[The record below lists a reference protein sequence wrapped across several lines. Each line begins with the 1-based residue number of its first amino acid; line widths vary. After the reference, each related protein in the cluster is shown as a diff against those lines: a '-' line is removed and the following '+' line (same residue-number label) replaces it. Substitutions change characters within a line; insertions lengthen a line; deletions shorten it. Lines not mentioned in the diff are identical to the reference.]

1 MQICSNCAASSQDNA
16 QICHKCGL
24 DLPRI
29 QHHGG
34 GFKKFQNNT
43 RVKNVRLVRSDEACP
58 ACRDVEGTYPKD
70 QAPRLPVEGCSEK
83 HGCQAFYEPML
94 NEIYP

>member
-24 DLPRI
+24 DLREYSTTAVAL
-29 QHHGG
+29 
-34 GFKKFQNNT
+34 KKFQNNT
-43 RVKNVRLVRSDEACP
+43 RVKNVRLVVPDDACP